1 MPTYQCI
8 HERRKSMKIASII
21 AVALF
26 GVGLVLGLGCG
37 GTAATAGPTPTQ
49 TPTGQEVW
57 VTEEDSGGTVTIG
70 MADSLIVAL
79 DSNPTTGFSWTLV
92 YISDGVV
99 TNVSN
104 EYIPNPT
111 PTGEPIVGSGGEEIW
126 TFAPQA
132 AGISTIEMMYSRP
145 WESVEPAA
153 RFNITVTVE

>member
-1 MPTYQCI
+1 
-8 HERRKSMKIASII
+8 MKIASII

-26 GVGLVLGLGCG
+26 GVGLVAGLACG
-37 GTAATAGPTPTQ
+37 GDGGQATGPTPTQ

-70 MADSLIVAL
+70 LDDSLIVAL
-79 DSNPTTGFSWTLV
+79 DSNPTTGFSWALV
-92 YISDGVV
+92 SISNTSVV
-99 TNVSN
+99 MNVSN

-132 AGISTIEMMYSRP
+132 AGTSTIEMMYARP

>member
-1 MPTYQCI
+1 
-8 HERRKSMKIASII
+8 MKIASII

-37 GTAATAGPTPTQ
+37 GDSGQATGPTPTPTH

-70 MADSLIVAL
+70 MEDSLIVAL

-92 YISDGVV
+92 SISNTSVV
-99 TNVSN
+99 TNVSS
-104 EYIPNPT
+104 EYIPDPT
-111 PTGEPIVGSGGEEIW
+111 PTGEPMVGSGGEEIW

-132 AGISTIEMMYSRP
+132 AGTSTIEMMYSRP